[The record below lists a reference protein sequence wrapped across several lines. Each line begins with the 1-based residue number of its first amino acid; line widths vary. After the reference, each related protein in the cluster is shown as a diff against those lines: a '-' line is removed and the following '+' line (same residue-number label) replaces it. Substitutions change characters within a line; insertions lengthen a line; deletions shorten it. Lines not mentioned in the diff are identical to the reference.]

1 MLKITTKVLILLLTS
16 TCLLKA
22 QTAAETRTPF
32 RFGIHASPNLSFVS
46 SSDNSASTDV
56 KMKFGFGLIAEFN
69 FADNYS
75 FSTGVDYF
83 FRGGVSTVTD
93 STFDIANR
101 PGYSGPIKSTYKSGF
116 IQVPLML
123 KMRTRPFGYY
133 TFFADFGGSLN
144 ISTDEEVIFSPTEAN
159 RADSYIRAA
168 GAMFTVGLGG
178 EYDLGGQTAVLLGVY
193 YNRSLFDNLNPKA
206 PGSIDQNSFRFDY
219 VNLKLGVLF

>member
-16 TCLLKA
+16 TTLIQA
-22 QTAAETRTPF
+22 QSPAKTRTPF
-32 RFGIHASPNLSFVS
+32 RFGVHASPNISFIS
-46 SSDNSASTDV
+46 SSDNTANTDV
-56 KMKFGFGLIAEFN
+56 KMKFGFGLITEFN

-75 FSTGVDYF
+75 FSTGIDYY
-83 FRGGVSTVTD
+83 FRGGALTVTD
-93 STFDIANR
+93 PTFDIEGT
-101 PGYSGPIKSTYKSGF
+101 PGYSGPVKGEYKSGF

-144 ISTDEEVIFSPTEAN
+144 ISTDEKTSFSPTQAQN
-159 RADSYIRAA
+159 ADSYIRAA

-178 EYDLGGQTAVLLGVY
+178 EYDLGGQTALLLGVY
-193 YNRSLFDNLNPKA
+193 YNRSLIDNLNPAA
-206 PGSIDQNSFRFDY
+206 PGDIQQNSYRFDY